1 MHCIHDITG
10 TIYDMSSTVCDIT
23 FTICVTSH
31 NDCFYDITHSTF
43 MTYPLYMASHTVLW
57 QQNHCV
63 LHSHYV
69 WYHTH
74 CICVITPNVSILSNP
89 VYVWHHLHYMY
100 EIICN
105 TYDITS
111 TLYDIA
117 PLYLWHQVHYI
128 WHHIH
133 YIRPHIHC
141 FCVITPTLS
150 MISQPLYVRYHNQ
163 YTCDILSTIFMTSYP
178 LCKTSKH
185 CVLMTPHSAYVW
197 HHLHDRWHHIH
208 SITTDHSIYD
218 VTSTSA
224 WRHTHS
230 IRHCT
235 HCVLVITTP
244 PLISHPLL
252 YDITPTVYVTS
263 CALFIRAHPL
273 LISSNLC
280 TYDSTKPIYETTSS
294 KQGNIYTIYVTSQ
307 PLICIITPTV
317 LTTSHPLFVWHHTWH
332 MYSIFCTIEDITSTI
347 YDIKPPF
354 LWPHTHYIWH
364 RIHAISVI
372 TSTVLMI
379 SHKLYGISSHI

>member
-1 MHCIHDITG
+1 MYDITSIICMKSYVIHMTSHPLFMISHHFIYG
-10 TIYDMSSTVCDIT
+10 IKSTIYDTTSTISDLTSTVSVSSHPLYQWYQNQYMYGIT
-23 FTICVTSH
+23 SSICVTS
-31 NDCFYDITHSTF
+31 Y
-43 MTYPLYMASHTVLW
+43 
-57 QQNHCV
+57 
-63 LHSHYV
+63 
-69 WYHTH
+69 
-74 CICVITPNVSILSNP
+74 
-89 VYVWHHLHYMY
+89 
-100 EIICN
+100 
-105 TYDITS
+105 
-111 TLYDIA
+111 
-117 PLYLWHQVHYI
+117 PLYLWH
-128 WHHIH
+128 HIH
-133 YIRPHIHC
+133 YVRHQNTVCWWHHTRLIYD
-141 FCVITPTLS
+141 ITCMTDDITYTLS
-150 MISQPLYVRYHNQ
+150 QQTTVFMMSHPLQ
-163 YTCDILSTIFMTSYP
+163 
-178 LCKTSKH
+178 
-185 CVLMTPHSAYVW
+185 
-197 HHLHDRWHHIH
+197 
-208 SITTDHSIYD
+208 
-218 VTSTSA
+218 A

-379 SHKLYGISSHI
+379 SYKLYGISSHI